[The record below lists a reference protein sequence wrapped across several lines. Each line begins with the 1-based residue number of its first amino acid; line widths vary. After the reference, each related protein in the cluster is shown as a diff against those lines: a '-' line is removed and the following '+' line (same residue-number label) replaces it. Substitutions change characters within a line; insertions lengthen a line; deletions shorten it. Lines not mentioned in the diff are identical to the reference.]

1 MPSKIRKRGSGV
13 QIGQSASTRIGFYG
27 AAPVT
32 QPAGAN
38 QGALTDSSGGTASLT
53 IAAIGATYSQV
64 EVRNAVASLAR
75 SVNQI
80 RADLVALGLIKG
92 SA

>member
-1 MPSKIRKRGSGV
+1 MPKRRQRAMDSNL
-13 QIGQSASTRIGFYG
+13 IGDSASARIGFYG
-27 AAPVT
+27 TAPIAR
-32 QPAGAN
+32 PSGAN

-53 IAAIGATYSQV
+53 IAAIGAAYSQT

-75 SVNQI
+75 SINQI